1 MGHFADNPMGIHWT
15 GIVFGLGFAISFGYW
30 TTDFLVVQ
38 RVLAANNLRSARMAP
53 IIGSFFKMAVP
64 FIVILPGLL
73 GLVVLQNAD
82 GKPDAPGRRR
92 RGRRTSGRGCCT
104 VITKCC
110 R

>member
-1 MGHFADNPMGIHWT
+1 MGVHWT
-15 GIVFGLGFAISFGYW
+15 GIVFGLGFVISFGYW

-38 RVLAANNLRSARMAP
+38 RVLAANSLRSARMAP

-73 GLVVLQNAD
+73 ALVVLHNPD
-82 GKPDAPGRRR
+82 GSLMHLVGENVVSANPGA
-92 RGRRTSGRGCCT
+92 GCT
-104 VITKCC
+104 ATTKYC